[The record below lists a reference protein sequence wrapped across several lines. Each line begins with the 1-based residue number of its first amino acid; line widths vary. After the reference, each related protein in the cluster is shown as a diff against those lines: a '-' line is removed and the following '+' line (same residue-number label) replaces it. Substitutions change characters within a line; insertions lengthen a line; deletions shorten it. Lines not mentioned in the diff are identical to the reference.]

1 MEFNDKTKAQIVK
14 IQLFDIIKY
23 CANILEDGNV
33 MPEDVEKIQ
42 LLFKIINNKPIDKN
56 EKNLIENIG
65 IINNIIL

>member
-14 IQLFDIIKY
+14 IQLLDIIKY
-23 CANILEDGNV
+23 CANFLEDGNV

-42 LLFKIINNKPIDKN
+42 LLFKIVNNKPIDKD